1 VPHRVVLWDFDG
13 TLAQRPGM
21 WSSCVMEVLDEAEP
35 RHAVSL
41 GQIRAGLKNGFPW
54 HSPYKPHAHL
64 GDPEAWWQAVGALLE
79 AAIEAVGF
87 APARARELAK
97 AVRVRYVDGRYGW
110 HLFDDTMPALT
121 AVADHGWRSV
131 VVSNHVP
138 ELPELAEHLG
148 LMGPIDAVFTSAR
161 TGFEKPHPEAFRI
174 ALRACGEPE
183 MAWMVGDNPVADV
196 AGAEAIGLPAILAR
210 TADPSATLR
219 AADLNQA
226 AAMIIDGA
234 THPY

>member
-1 VPHRVVLWDFDG
+1 
-13 TLAQRPGM
+13 
-21 WSSCVMEVLDEAEP
+21 
-35 RHAVSL
+35 
-41 GQIRAGLKNGFPW
+41 
-54 HSPYKPHAHL
+54 
-64 GDPEAWWQAVGALLE
+64 
-79 AAIEAVGF
+79 
-87 APARARELAK
+87 
-97 AVRVRYVDGRYGW
+97 
-110 HLFDDTMPALT
+110 
-121 AVADHGWRSV
+121 
-131 VVSNHVP
+131 
-138 ELPELAEHLG
+138 
-148 LMGPIDAVFTSAR
+148 MGPIDAVFTSAR